1 MYHVVGTSIAVSV
14 LYLIS
19 FIFYRIGLFSQARHR
34 KIWNTIL
41 AVTFLIT
48 ALAGLFLALQI
59 NYKWDLPV
67 VKSVL
72 KWHVETGAGLAITG
86 VFHLIWHISYFTR
99 LFKRTAEPRKFNSLQ
114 KMSSSDIAINLFV
127 IGFTSMSIQILLI
140 REIMN
145 ISGGYELTAGTF
157 LASWLIASAIGAA
170 AAGSSSFNDIR
181 KINLVFSISPLIS
194 LILFFLL
201 SRLFLQPGETPSF
214 LVSMIFTFLVLIPF
228 CLVSGF
234 TFVKLLAAAKS
245 ANDFIPGKSF
255 SIETIGSIAAGLII
269 SVLTAG
275 LFNTYKLI
283 LIIIL
288 MSITY
293 TILTFYIKDRNK
305 KIVVKLSVTLLAAFI
320 LIADPDIFFRQI
332 LLPGIKVTETR
343 ETPYGNITYAEYG
356 GERSIYYNQRLLT
369 YIDDVAEREENIHY
383 ALLQKKNPEKVL
395 LISGS
400 LKSHL
405 PDVLKYPVKK
415 VIFIERDPELIKAE
429 TEKADPGN
437 AELIIENKDAFRY
450 IKGKGDKLD
459 AVLLLVPPPS
469 TLSLNRYYTSEFFD
483 DVKKRLVPD
492 GVFMCSPG
500 IWDNYPNKEA
510 ITLYSSIYNSLDR
523 VFTYVKPVVG
533 NRLYYIASDNE
544 LSASICRLTELRNIE
559 NIYVGP
565 YFLSDDLI
573 ENKTSEVISLLD
585 KEVREN
591 RAVFPIASFHFQSYF
606 LSKNLNEKIPA
617 IIIMILVFVLPV
629 LSIRRRNLMM
639 YFGAAGLA
647 GFEIIVLLSL
657 QLTAGNMYQIT
668 GIILALFMAGL
679 AAGSGINLKFLNR
692 IPLKIKALILVL
704 WYAGIALI
712 INYLLS
718 FTSIPAAISI
728 IMFSVLPPSFLTGHI
743 FRELTLTD
751 SDGSASAKTYGADL
765 AGSAF
770 GFIIVSGVAVPVLGI
785 RISIILLSGL
795 IFAGILLG
803 TNRNK

>member
-1 MYHVVGTSIAVSV
+1 MYHVVGTGIAVSV

-72 KWHVETGAGLAITG
+72 KWHVETGAGFAITG
-86 VFHLIWHISYFTR
+86 VFHLIWHLSYFTR
-99 LFKRTAEPRKFNSLQ
+99 LFKRTEEPRKFKSLL

-157 LASWLIASAIGAA
+157 LASWLITSAIGAA
-170 AAGSSSFNDIR
+170 TAGSSSLNDIR
-181 KINLVFSISPLIS
+181 KINLVFSISPIIS

-245 ANDFIPGKSF
+245 TNDFIPGKSY

-275 LFNTYKLI
+275 LLNTYKLLFTII
-283 LIIIL
+283 LI
-288 MSITY
+288 SITY

-305 KIVVKLSVTLLAAFI
+305 KIIVKLSVALVAAFI
-320 LIADPDIFFRQI
+320 IIADPDIFFRQL

-343 ETPYGNITYAEYG
+343 ETPYGSITYGEYG

-369 YIDDVAEREENIHY
+369 YIDDVTEREENIHY

-405 PDVLKYPVKK
+405 PEVLKYPVKK

-437 AELIIENKDAFRY
+437 TELIIENKDAFKY
-450 IKGKGDKLD
+450 IKGKEDKLD

-469 TLSLNRYYTSEFFD
+469 TLSLNRYYTSEFFN
-483 DVKKRLVPD
+483 DVKERLVPD

-500 IWDNYPNKEA
+500 IWDNYPNKES
-510 ITLYSSIYNSLDR
+510 ITLFSSIYNSLNG
-523 VFTYVKPVVG
+523 VFSYVKPVVG
-533 NRLYYIASDNE
+533 NKLYYIASDNE
-544 LSASICRLTELRNIE
+544 LSASICRLTELRSIE
-559 NIYVGP
+559 NIYVGSD
-565 YFLSDDLI
+565 FLSDDLI
-573 ENKTSEVISLLD
+573 EKKTSEVISLLD

-617 IIIMILVFVLPV
+617 IIIMILVFALPV

-657 QLTAGNMYQIT
+657 QITAGNMYQIT

-692 IPLKIKALILVL
+692 IPLKIKALILVT
-704 WYAGIALI
+704 WYTGIALI

-728 IMFSVLPPSFLTGHI
+728 IMFSVLPPSFMTGHI
-743 FRELTLTD
+743 FRELTFSD
-751 SDGSASAKTYGADL
+751 SDGSASAITYGADL

-770 GFIIVSGVAVPVLGI
+770 GFIIVSGMAVPVLGI
-785 RISIILLSGL
+785 KTSIFLLSGL